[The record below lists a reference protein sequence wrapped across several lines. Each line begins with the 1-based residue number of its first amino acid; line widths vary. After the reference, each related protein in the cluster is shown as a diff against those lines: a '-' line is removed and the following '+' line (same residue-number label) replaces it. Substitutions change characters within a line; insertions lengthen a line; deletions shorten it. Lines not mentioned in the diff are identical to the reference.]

1 MKYVMCKR
9 LAACLRMKP
18 SRSPS
23 VEPPLIYL
31 KRRSVAMGDRLSN
44 GPEHHNADES
54 PQRTRNNES
63 ANKLLQE
70 ICDLLENRLHSDMEQ
85 RYDEV
90 RNNEIKNDWMLAA
103 AVVDR
108 ICAVAFA
115 VIFVAG
121 SVLFFTLFTTQPYH

>member
-9 LAACLRMKP
+9 LAACLCVKP

-44 GPEHHNADES
+44 GYHDADES
-54 PQRTRNNES
+54 PQRTRKNDS

-70 ICDLLENRLHSDMEQ
+70 ICDLLENRLHCDEER
-85 RYDEV
+85 RYEEV
-90 RNNEIKNDWMLAA
+90 RNNEMKDDWMLAA

-108 ICAVAFA
+108 ICAIALA
-115 VIFVAG
+115 VVFVAG
-121 SVLFFTLFTTQPYH
+121 SIVFFILFATRPSH